1 MIPPVNPEAH
11 RNAEFIVGVIS
22 AFRAEVSS
30 LAGSLIDPRSI
41 DLRGQSAWKGRLGTS
56 HVLIVPGGMGP
67 EKAADAA
74 RALMT
79 RGVSAVLCTGAA
91 GALDPDLQVGDLILA
106 EWVVEAK
113 GEAGKSVC
121 DPVWHTEAKRKAEQG
136 GFRVTSGGV
145 ISVDEPASS
154 PGEKDTL
161 RKASGASAVDM
172 ESAAVG
178 GLVRG
183 MPYLSV
189 RVITDDAHTT
199 LPDFRKGW
207 KHPVRTLT
215 HGAGFLTRAGSMRRA
230 LQTLQKFLAH
240 LLADFAPPI
249 ADRKEPNESSSHS

>member
-1 MIPPVNPEAH
+1 MDRDGISQGLLPPVPFLSPLFPAGGPRSLSPPHAVIPPVNPEAH

-74 RALMT
+74 RTLMT

-106 EWVVEAK
+106 EWVMEAK

-145 ISVDEPASS
+145 ISIDEPASS
-154 PGEKDTL
+154 PGEK
-161 RKASGASAVDM
+161 RRPPKGIGRVGRGHGKRRRGSVGARNAVF
-172 ESAAVG
+172 
-178 GLVRG
+178 VR
-183 MPYLSV
+183 PRHY
-189 RVITDDAHTT
+189 R
-199 LPDFRKGW
+199 
-207 KHPVRTLT
+207 
-215 HGAGFLTRAGSMRRA
+215 
-230 LQTLQKFLAH
+230 
-240 LLADFAPPI
+240 
-249 ADRKEPNESSSHS
+249 

>member
-1 MIPPVNPEAH
+1 M
-11 RNAEFIVGVIS
+11 IS

-136 GFRVTSGGV
+136 GFRVTS
-145 ISVDEPASS
+145 VDEPASS